1 MRALLSGQFSASKSV
16 NRAEVAAF
24 VIRVFDDVV
33 VDAAVVVAADVVV
46 EAVEDGRCGAVA
58 VDVVSDAEVDGPLD
72 DCALQYT

>member
-1 MRALLSGQFSASKSV
+1 M
-16 NRAEVAAF
+16 
-24 VIRVFDDVV
+24 IRVFDDVV